1 MSFKYDVL
9 GKIRFGFELE
19 DILKLKG
26 VKDIESFLNPTIENT
41 ESELLFENIEKARDV
56 FVKHIK
62 NQSIIDLL
70 VDCDADMIIFNND
83 FCIDHVIANG
93 RVMVEDGKVLVYGSY
108 E

>member
-41 ESELLFENIEKARDV
+41 ESELLFENIE
-56 FVKHIK
+56 
-62 NQSIIDLL
+62 
-70 VDCDADMIIFNND
+70 
-83 FCIDHVIANG
+83 
-93 RVMVEDGKVLVYGSY
+93 
-108 E
+108 